1 MNSTTLS
8 VHSSPATPPR
18 HQHVSA
24 FDSPSSFTRP
34 QIIMATAGEAVSIDA
49 FHEVLASFGYGPSP
63 ADEDDCSSEQVN
75 GLNDVTEETDGVEV
89 VGSGSS
95 RVQTDGVMSLFS
107 SVSWTSTSME

>member
-1 MNSTTLS
+1 MNGTKFS

-34 QIIMATAGEAVSIDA
+34 QIMATAGEAVSIDA
-49 FHEVLASFGYGPSP
+49 FHGVFASFGYGPSP